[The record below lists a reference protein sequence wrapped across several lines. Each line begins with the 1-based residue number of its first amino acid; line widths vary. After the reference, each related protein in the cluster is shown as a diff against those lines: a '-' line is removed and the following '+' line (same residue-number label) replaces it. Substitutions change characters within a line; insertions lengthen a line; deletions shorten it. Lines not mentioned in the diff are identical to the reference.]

1 MMERVAKASPLFK
14 ARMAG
19 FFYLLV
25 FVIGIPAIVARRGIV
40 VKEDAAATAAQLLAH
55 ESLFRL
61 GVAGD
66 LLIIA
71 SYVVVTA
78 LLYGLF
84 KPVSRSV
91 SLVAAFFS
99 LMGCAI
105 QASACAFELAPFVV
119 LGGGQGL
126 SGLKAEQLQALG
138 YMSLSLYGPAYKI
151 GLVFFGFYCL
161 LIGCLILRSTF
172 IPRIV
177 GALMV
182 IAGLA
187 WLTFLT
193 PFGKDLAPFAMAPA
207 ALGELVLTVW
217 LLVKGVDVERW
228 EEQARNAQR
237 SSFGDRA
244 TAG

>member
-1 MMERVAKASPLFK
+1 MRKAPANASPRFK

-25 FVIGIPAIVARRGIV
+25 FVIGIPSIVARRGLV
-40 VKEDAAATAAQLLAH
+40 MMDDAAATAAQLLAH
-55 ESLFRL
+55 ENLFRL

-78 LLYGLF
+78 LLYELF
-84 KPVSRSV
+84 KPVNGSV
-91 SLVAAFFS
+91 SLIAAFLS
-99 LMGCAI
+99 LMGCAV
-105 QASACAFELAPFVV
+105 QASACAFELFPFVV

-126 SGLKAEQLQALG
+126 SALKTEQLQALG
-138 YMSLSLYGPAYKI
+138 YLSLSLYGPAYKI

-172 IPRIV
+172 MPRIV

-182 IAGLA
+182 VAGLA

-193 PFGKDLAPFAMAPA
+193 PLGKDLAPFTMAPG

-228 EEQARNAQR
+228 EEQARKAEGV
-237 SSFGDRA
+237 SF
-244 TAG
+244 

>member
-1 MMERVAKASPLFK
+1 MTEATTKASPRFK

-25 FVIGIPAIVARRGIV
+25 FVIGIPSIVARRGLV
-40 VKEDAAATAAQLLAH
+40 VMEDAAATATQLLAH
-55 ESLFRL
+55 ENLFRL

-71 SYVVVTA
+71 SYLVVTA
-78 LLYGLF
+78 LLYELF
-84 KPVSRSV
+84 QPVSRSV
-91 SLVAAFFS
+91 SLIAAFFS
-99 LMGCAI
+99 LTGCAI
-105 QASACAFELAPFVV
+105 QASACAFELGPFVV
-119 LGGGQGL
+119 LRGGQGL
-126 SGLKAEQLQALG
+126 SAFKTEQLQALG
-138 YMSLSLYGPAYKI
+138 YLSLSLYGPAYKI

-172 IPRIV
+172 MPRIV

-182 IAGLA
+182 VAGLA

-193 PFGKDLAPFAMAPA
+193 PLGKDLAPFAVAPA

-217 LLVKGVDVERW
+217 LLVKGVNVERW
-228 EEQARNAQR
+228 KEQARKAEGV
-237 SSFGDRA
+237 SS
-244 TAG
+244 